1 MLLYNKIIGNW
12 AEEEKAFRM
21 TTDQD
26 LSDGMLLFNF
36 VSTVL
41 VLFEFVFFLV
51 VLTHQ
56 VNTCKVQ

>member
-1 MLLYNKIIGNW
+1 MLLYNQISGNW

-21 TTDQD
+21 TADQD

-41 VLFEFVFFLV
+41 VLFEFVFLV

>member
-1 MLLYNKIIGNW
+1 MLLYNQISGNW

-21 TTDQD
+21 TADQD

-41 VLFEFVFFLV
+41 VLFEFVFFGGA
-51 VLTHQ
+51 H
-56 VNTCKVQ
+56 